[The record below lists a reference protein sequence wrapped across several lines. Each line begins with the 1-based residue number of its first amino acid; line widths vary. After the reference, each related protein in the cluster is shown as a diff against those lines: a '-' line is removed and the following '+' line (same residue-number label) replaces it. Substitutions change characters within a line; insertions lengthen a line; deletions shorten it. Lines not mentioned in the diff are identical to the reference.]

1 MKGWRPLLRIAR
13 RDALRH
19 KGRSLLIVAMVA
31 VPVAAMSASLTLGRS
46 VERTPEQSVSDTM
59 GQADLEVIARG
70 VSAGDW
76 QAVLPAGSRTIS
88 VQDDYGDVA
97 LVSGDELF
105 EPSLFVADLADPLV
119 AGMAELVSG
128 RAARGPGEVVV
139 SPSLAEDLGVGLG
152 ERLDLARP
160 DRSVTVVGTAVR
172 PFAVNLSS
180 LFVPPGWTGKSAG
193 PALGGHSIRWLV
205 DVGAADPAG
214 VGGALEERFLSPFPS
229 SAPGATV
236 MVPETGFEVAED
248 ADYVE
253 ASTRT
258 RLLEVSSE
266 APSTDEVSVTYVA
279 GVLALVWTGGVAAA
293 AFAVGA
299 RRRLREV
306 GLVAATGGAPRH
318 LRRMLVADGLV
329 LGLAGGLGG
338 VVLGL
343 VVAAVA
349 RPHLDRLV
357 GYAVDDLR
365 IPLALLVGAAAAGC
379 VAAVLAAL
387 APARSASRVP
397 VLAALAGRRPAR
409 ARTRS
414 WLAVGVVSLVV
425 GIVLAW
431 QGGGNGSEAAV
442 NAGVLLV
449 VVGVAATT
457 APLLVLVAHVAGAA
471 PLTLRLAA
479 RDAGRARSRTG
490 PATVAA
496 MLGLAGAVGGSAMF
510 QSYEAQAQRE
520 HVAFLREDQLSVRFT
535 EARPAEAEV
544 DAVLAAAVGAV
555 PGGEGALLSA
565 VTLGADGPE
574 VFSGPEVPHL
584 GAGVD
589 LGAGGV
595 ANGPQPG
602 SLLAVGDV
610 AALDVMGASEAVEAF
625 EAGRIVAL
633 NGGTVDDGGTVTLRT
648 IDEGEL
654 QEQSTIPAFEV
665 EGQPLFGLPNYLM
678 SAATAESLGLT
689 TQPSSVVLRAPEP
702 VTDADVRRVNLAVLD
717 AVPSVPVFTARES
730 PQGAGA
736 LVVPVMLGAGALV
749 ALFVVALVTALSRE
763 ELRPHLATLAAAGAA
778 PRTRRRLAAA
788 QSGLL
793 AGLAAVLA
801 VPAGLIPA
809 VTLLRARS
817 ADVEVSGSA
826 FVTSLSSP
834 PVVVPWLAIAALV
847 VGVTLMSAAG
857 GGLFT
862 RTSAHTTC

>member
-19 KGRSLLIVAMVA
+19 KGRSLLIAAMVA
-31 VPVAAMSASLTLGRS
+31 LPVAAMSTSLTLGRS

-59 GQADLEVIARG
+59 GQADLQVGSSG
-70 VSAGDW
+70 VPPAEW
-76 QAVLPAGSRTIS
+76 QALLPEGSRATP
-88 VQDDYGDVA
+88 VREDYGDVA
-97 LVSGDELF
+97 VVLGDELF

-128 RAARGPGEVVV
+128 RAASHPGEVVV
-139 SPSLAEDLGVGLG
+139 STSLVDELGVDV
-152 ERLDLARP
+152 ERLALARP
-160 DRSVTVVGTAVR
+160 DRTVTVVGTALQ
-172 PFAVNLSS
+172 PFAVNL
-180 LFVPPGWTGKSAG
+180 LAFFVPPDWTGDGARPTSD
-193 PALGGHSIRWLV
+193 GHLVRWLV

-214 VGGALEERFLSPFPS
+214 VEEALRERFSPSPFPT
-229 SAPGATV
+229 SAPAGVTAF
-236 MVPETGFEVAED
+236 VPEGEFDGFED
-248 ADYVE
+248 ADYFEVFTR
-253 ASTRT
+253 AS
-258 RLLEVSSE
+258 LLAWSAEG
-266 APSTDEVSVTYVA
+266 PNNDEVSVTYVA
-279 GVLALVWTGGVAAA
+279 GTLALVWTGGVAAA

-306 GLVAATGGAPRH
+306 GLVAATGGDPRH
-318 LRRMLVADGLV
+318 LRHMLLADGLV
-329 LGLAGGLGG
+329 LGLAGALSG

-343 VVAAVA
+343 ALAAVA

-365 IPLALLVGAAAAGC
+365 IPLALLFGAAATGC

-387 APARSASRVP
+387 VPARSASRVP
-397 VLAALAGRRPAR
+397 VVAALAGRPAG

-414 WLAVGVVSLVV
+414 WLAVGVVALVV
-425 GIVLAW
+425 GVALAW

-457 APLLVLVAHVAGAA
+457 APLLVLVARIAGAA
-471 PLTLRLAA
+471 PLALRLAA

-496 MLGLAGAVGGSAMF
+496 MLGLAGAVGGAAMF

-520 HVAFLREDQLSVRFT
+520 HVALLRDDQLSVRFT

-555 PGGEGALLSA
+555 PGAEGALLSA
-565 VTLGADGPE
+565 VTLGADGLE
-574 VFSGPEVPHL
+574 VFSGPDVPDL
-584 GAGVD
+584 GTGND
-589 LGAGGV
+589 LGAGV

-602 SLLAVGDV
+602 SVVAVGDV
-610 AALDVMGASEAVEAF
+610 TALGVMGGSEAVDAF
-625 EAGRIVAL
+625 EAGQVIAL
-633 NGGTVDDGGTVTLRT
+633 NGGTVGDGGTVTLRT

-654 QEQSTIPAFEV
+654 NEVSTVPAVEV
-665 EGQPLFGLPNYLM
+665 EGEPLHGVPNYLM
-678 SAATAESLGLT
+678 SAATAESLVLAVH
-689 TQPSSVVLRAPEP
+689 PSSIVLRAPEA
-702 VTDADVRRVNLAVLD
+702 VTDSDVRRVNLAVLD
-717 AVPSVPVFTARES
+717 ATPAVPVFTARES

-736 LVVPVMLGAGALV
+736 LVLPVMLGAGALV

-809 VTLLRARS
+809 VTLLRARA

-826 FVTSLSSP
+826 FVSSLSSP

-847 VGVTLMSAAG
+847 VGVTLISAAG

-862 RTSAHTTC
+862 RSRGRTT